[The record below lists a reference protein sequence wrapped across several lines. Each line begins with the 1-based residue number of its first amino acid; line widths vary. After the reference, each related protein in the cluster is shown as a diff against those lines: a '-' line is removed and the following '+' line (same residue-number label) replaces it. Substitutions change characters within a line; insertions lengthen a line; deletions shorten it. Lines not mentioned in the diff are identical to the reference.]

1 MNIQDLTLKQIIS
14 FVSDQPYNALSL
26 LALVVTI
33 LSFLFLYI
41 LAKRRGTKS
50 QLSTNLIY
58 AVIAVL
64 FSIGS
69 DKLHWWVIISICL
82 SIYLLLYPLRYLR
95 IYLQKAWK
103 WVFIGSCALLAGGY
117 ALDTLQVYLSK
128 FKLIALALWLV
139 SCVASLVFVWLN
151 SEGHKC
157 PKCSRFIVPINIGE
171 RTDCV
176 KTHKEKRYYKGQYL
190 GRRTEKSPYGNKV
203 TIIEEYAPGHTSV
216 YNVSERKYT
225 EFLKCPICGHEHS
238 RKDTSVEKNLSE

>member
-1 MNIQDLTLKQIIS
+1 MNTLDLFLEECIKLLDKP
-14 FVSDQPYNALSL
+14 FKALSL

-33 LSFLFLYI
+33 LSFLLLYK
-41 LAKRRGTKS
+41 LAKRRGTES

-58 AVIAVL
+58 AVIAVV

-69 DKLHWWVIISICL
+69 NKLHWWVIISICL
-82 SIYLLLYPLRYLR
+82 SIYLLMYPLRYFR
-95 IYLQKAWK
+95 FYLKKLWK
-103 WVFIGSCALLAGGY
+103 WVFIGSCTLLAGGY
-117 ALDTLQVYLSK
+117 ALATLQEYLPK

-139 SCVASLVFVWLN
+139 ACVASLVFIWLN

-171 RTDCV
+171 RTDSV

-238 RKDTSVEKNLSE
+238 RQDSSVEETPDE

>member
-1 MNIQDLTLKQIIS
+1 MFFGFLYRDGKVKVWLH
-14 FVSDQPYNALSL
+14 PR
-26 LALVVTI
+26 
-33 LSFLFLYI
+33 LFLYI

-157 PKCSRFIVPINIGE
+157 PKCSRFIVPIKMGE
-171 RTDCV
+171 RTDSV
-176 KTHKEKRYYKGQYL
+176 KTHKEKEKLQLFHIYL
-190 GRRTEKSPYGNKV
+190 RSWIKCQDQM
-203 TIIEEYAPGHTSV
+203 
-216 YNVSERKYT
+216 VSLIN
-225 EFLKCPICGHEHS
+225 FI
-238 RKDTSVEKNLSE
+238 NI